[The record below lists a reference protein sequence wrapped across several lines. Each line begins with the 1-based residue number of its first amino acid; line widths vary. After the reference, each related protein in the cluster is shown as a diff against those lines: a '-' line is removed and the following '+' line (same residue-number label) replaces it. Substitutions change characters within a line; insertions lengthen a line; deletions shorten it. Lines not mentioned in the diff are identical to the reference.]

1 MKTPLLAGM
10 VCTMLQAQPKLTND
24 ELTVEHALSLQEDER
39 IEKFTLALYEF
50 LAAFPNSPVQDR
62 AHKTTIFEHDCMN
75 LQTYFIPKHNTL
87 SEKATRQESLLLT
100 FILISLTFAIGYFI
114 LSFFNG
120 FLMARYVMSIV
131 SVMFIA
137 QLFAY
142 KFGWCP
148 LRFTTHVFVCTC
160 WLVVVVLSLASYGIH
175 SYVLPWVSLIPL
187 MALVLLNDRAAW
199 LWSGV
204 GILSVLIFAIVE
216 PELLMP
222 TGLLMHSNT
231 LLTASLHIGL
241 LLLVLSLTYIFDRQ
255 QTLLVQKIEFQNH
268 ELQKSK
274 EEISARNHALVQTQV
289 EISTQ
294 RDKVS
299 EQNEQLQTAR
309 EIIETQHQILIQ
321 KNEGLELEIQ
331 QRTKELVEYNQQL
344 EQFAF
349 ISSHNLRAPIARILG
364 LGNLLSMSIN
374 SEDKQVIQKEL
385 VQAAIQLD
393 RVVKDLNMI
402 LDVGKGNEKM
412 IMELDVR
419 KELELILLNHEK
431 EITESQA
438 QIALN
443 VDRVPTLCTSK
454 PYFDSIFTNLVS
466 NAIKYRKPG
475 VPPRIRIEA
484 TRNDEYAIFT
494 IRDNGLGIN
503 LNTSGKKLFSLYSRF
518 HDGIE
523 GKGLGLFM
531 VRTQLHAMGGK
542 VDVESEPGVGTVFK
556 VSIKLGKV

>member
-1 MKTPLLAGM
+1 
-10 VCTMLQAQPKLTND
+10 
-24 ELTVEHALSLQEDER
+24 
-39 IEKFTLALYEF
+39 
-50 LAAFPNSPVQDR
+50 
-62 AHKTTIFEHDCMN
+62 MN
-75 LQTYFIPKHNTL
+75 LQTYFIPKQHTL

-120 FLMARYVMSIV
+120 FRMARYVMSIV

-137 QLFAY
+137 QLYVY
-142 KFGWCP
+142 KVGWCP
-148 LRFTTHVFVCTC
+148 LRFTTHIFICTC

-175 SYVLPWVSLIPL
+175 SYVLPWISLIPV
-187 MALVLLNDRAAW
+187 MALVLLSKRAAW
-199 LWSGV
+199 VWSGV
-204 GILSVLIFAIVE
+204 GILTVLIFVILE
-216 PELLMP
+216 PERWMP
-222 TGLLMHSNT
+222 DGLLMRSNT

-241 LLLVLSLTYIFDRQ
+241 LFLVLSLTYIFDRQ
-255 QTLLVQKIEFQNH
+255 QTLLVQRIEFQNQ
-268 ELQKSK
+268 ELQQSK
-274 EEISARNHALVQTQV
+274 EETSARNEALVQTQL
-289 EISTQ
+289 EISYQ
-294 RDKVS
+294 RDIAS
-299 EQNEQLQTAR
+299 EQNKQLQTAR

-374 SEDKQVIQKEL
+374 TEDKQVIQKEL

-402 LDVGKGNEKM
+402 LDVGKASEKM
-412 IMELDVR
+412 IMELDVK
-419 KELELILLNHEK
+419 KELELILLNQEI

-438 QIALN
+438 QITLH
-443 VDRVPTLCTSK
+443 VDQVPTLCTSK
-454 PYFDSIFTNLVS
+454 PYFDSIFSNLVS
-466 NAIKYRKPG
+466 NAIKYRRPG
-475 VPPRIRIEA
+475 VPLQIQIEA
-484 TRNDEYAIFT
+484 TWKDEFARFT
-494 IRDNGLGIN
+494 IRDNGLGID
-503 LNTSGKKLFSLYSRF
+503 LNASGKKLFTLYSRF
-518 HDGIE
+518 HDGVE

-542 VDVESEPGVGTVFK
+542 VDVESEPGIGTVF
-556 VSIKLGKV
+556 SIYIKPGKV

>member
-1 MKTPLLAGM
+1 
-10 VCTMLQAQPKLTND
+10 
-24 ELTVEHALSLQEDER
+24 
-39 IEKFTLALYEF
+39 
-50 LAAFPNSPVQDR
+50 
-62 AHKTTIFEHDCMN
+62 MN
-75 LQTYFIPKHNTL
+75 IQTYFIPEQHTQ
-87 SEKATRQESLLLT
+87 SEKATRQESLLVT

-114 LSFFNG
+114 LSFFTG
-120 FLMARYVMSIV
+120 FLMARYVMCIV
-131 SVMFIA
+131 SVMFVA
-137 QLFAY
+137 QLYAY

-148 LRFTTHVFVCTC
+148 LRLTTHVFVCTC

-187 MALVLLNDRAAW
+187 MALVLLSNRAAW

-204 GILSVLIFAIVE
+204 GILTVLIFAFFE
-216 PELLMP
+216 PERWMPSALLMR
-222 TGLLMHSNT
+222 SNT

-268 ELQKSK
+268 ELQKTK
-274 EEISARNHALVQTQV
+274 EAISARNEALVQTQK
-289 EISTQ
+289 EISNQ

-299 EQNEQLQTAR
+299 EQNEQLQNAR
-309 EIIETQHQILIQ
+309 EIIESQHQILIQ

-364 LGNLLSMSIN
+364 LGNLLSMAITSD
-374 SEDKQVIQKEL
+374 DKEVIQKEL
-385 VQAAIQLD
+385 IQAAIQLD

-402 LDVGKGNEKM
+402 LDVGKGSEKM
-412 IMELDVR
+412 IMALNVR
-419 KELELILLNHEK
+419 KELELILLNLEK

-438 QIALN
+438 LITVN
-443 VDRVPTLCTSK
+443 VDAVPTLFTSK

-466 NAIKYRKPG
+466 NAIKYRRPKVTPQ
-475 VPPRIRIEA
+475 ISIEA
-484 TRNDEYAIFT
+484 TWQNEFVLFT
-494 IRDNGLGIN
+494 IRDNGLGID
-503 LNTSGKKLFSLYSRF
+503 LHASGKKLFSLYSRF

-542 VDVESEPGVGTVFK
+542 VEVESEPGRGTAFK
-556 VSIKLGKV
+556 VYFKPVKV